1 MASAAECESCHTAL
15 IFALTRNRKM
25 MPLDRDPHPEGN
37 VAAYQDELGVWHA
50 RVLGKGKE
58 PDAALTEHRYMP
70 HFATCSDPAAH
81 RRRQRQQVSTAL
93 ADLAKAQRN
102 QRGHRAGPQV
112 TGYVI
117 QPEQLPL
124 DP

>member
-1 MASAAECESCHTAL
+1 MSPLRKRHPPRRMRRPPRRNPQGGRATARHPWVTLLGTSQRPGRCAMASQPAECESCHTAL

-50 RVLGKGKE
+50 RVLGRGQE

-70 HFATCSDPAAH
+70 HF
-81 RRRQRQQVSTAL
+81 
-93 ADLAKAQRN
+93 
-102 QRGHRAGPQV
+102 
-112 TGYVI
+112 
-117 QPEQLPL
+117 
-124 DP
+124 

>member
-1 MASAAECESCHTAL
+1 MANVYSCESCGTVL
-15 IFALTRNRKM
+15 IFALTRNHKQ
-25 MPLDRDPHPEGN
+25 MPLDKDPHPEGN

-70 HFATCSDPAAH
+70 HFATCTDPAAH
-81 RRRQRQQVSTAL
+81 RRRQRDQVRAAI
-93 ADLAKAQRN
+93 ADLHKTQR
-102 QRGHRAGPQV
+102 RGRSRPAEKPV
-112 TGYVI
+112 TGYVV
-117 QPEQLPL
+117 QPQQLPL